1 MGASGCKAARS
12 LSQLEGDSGAASPES
27 AVSLTAGDSPCVWS
41 EEASRAGPGAELTAW
56 VAAATD
62 HAAEGNEPLGA
73 EDAASE
79 TERRLIENMP
89 VDREALAELLRN
101 VFVVEPE
108 GGAAASIRG
117 SICEEE
123 EEDKE
128 AAGQLSPPQLLVRAS
143 RVLLRKRLSERSAP
157 DVQERPAAAAKA
169 RLVRSYSTPEGVAL
183 PVGQTPQL
191 PTLLTSR
198 SLLEESTTKG
208 AAAGASKAPAADGSK
223 DRREGLAPPVTPR
236 NRVNFNGAGETTAPA
251 ASPQKPLWPAAA
263 TVLGKTALAKE
274 GTNPAEQAAQPQG
287 TREDEAAAGG
297 GRSRA
302 PPAVRL
308 PITARD
314 VPADDAQKVIER
326 QRNDIERKPS
336 RVARQ
341 AFQDANEAE
350 RKRRAHMA
358 AKTRAVQPLRQSSRQ
373 RDSKGIGAVVRKP
386 SLQCRALPG
395 VQKPQMSSSRALS
408 R

>member
-198 SLLEESTTKG
+198 SLLEE
-208 AAAGASKAPAADGSK
+208 ADPPA
-223 DRREGLAPPVTPR
+223 
-236 NRVNFNGAGETTAPA
+236 TTAPTPSAEHDEGRGGRCLEGARSRWIQGSSRGARA
-251 ASPQKPLWPAAA
+251 ASH
-263 TVLGKTALAKE
+263 T
-274 GTNPAEQAAQPQG
+274 AQPGQLQWSRRDDCPCSLATEATLARGCDGSWKDRSCQG
-287 TREDEAAAGG
+287 GH
-297 GRSRA
+297 
-302 PPAVRL
+302 
-308 PITARD
+308 
-314 VPADDAQKVIER
+314 K
-326 QRNDIERKPS
+326 
-336 RVARQ
+336 
-341 AFQDANEAE
+341 
-350 RKRRAHMA
+350 
-358 AKTRAVQPLRQSSRQ
+358 SS
-373 RDSKGIGAVVRKP
+373 
-386 SLQCRALPG
+386 
-395 VQKPQMSSSRALS
+395 
-408 R
+408 